1 MKLKEFFSF
10 KQNRVFWLNIIG
22 MAVFVVAVMW
32 GTLKG
37 IDIYTRHGESIS
49 VPDVKG
55 MTAENAIR
63 TLAQSKLVAV
73 VVDSTYATG
82 VPYGAVV
89 DQSPLQGARVK
100 DGRQVYLT
108 ICTNNMP
115 TRAIPDVIDNSS
127 LREAQARLQ
136 AAGFKLTD
144 NEYTSGDK
152 DWVYGL
158 RYQGRQLAPGDR
170 IPVGATVTL
179 IVGGDGT
186 GDMMPDSLGVD
197 SAIEMEGEEME
208 NPAPRTKKDQKKDQP
223 KAQDE
228 SWF

>member
-10 KQNRVFWLNIIG
+10 KSNRVFWLNIIG
-22 MAVFVVAVMW
+22 MCLFVLAVVYAA
-32 GTLKG
+32 LKG

-49 VPDVKG
+49 VPNVKG
-55 MTAENAIR
+55 MAADNAIR

-73 VVDSTYATG
+73 VVDSTY
-82 VPYGAVV
+82 VPDVPFGAVV

-108 ICTNNMP
+108 VCTNRMP

-144 NEYTSGDK
+144 NEYVSGDK

-158 RYQGRQLAPGDR
+158 RYRGRELTPGEK
-170 IPVGATVTL
+170 IPVGSTVTL

-186 GDMMPDSLGVD
+186 GDMMPDSIGASSEEEEDVVNVVPD
-197 SAIEMEGEEME
+197 VTEG
-208 NPAPRTKKDQKKDQP
+208 QKKAQQKQ